1 MTNPESDPGIHLG
14 TSSWSSDDWVTAG
27 FYPEGMAPTKYL
39 PHYAQSF
46 DTVEVDSTFYRLPTV
61 GLCQKWRKDVPA
73 NFRFALKVTKSIT
86 HDMALEGAEKEFE
99 KYLHAVE
106 ELGER
111 LGFIVFQFAYFNKQS
126 ACPDLGT
133 FIKRLATFSKACP
146 PRHNY
151 VLEVR
156 NKNWVTKELLAA
168 LREHRFAYA
177 LTDQQWMPRPTPLW
191 EKFGQDLI
199 TRDFAYIRFL
209 GERDRIEK
217 ITTKWDKLVLDRTK
231 EMEEWIPILKELQK
245 KGISA
250 WAYFNNHYQGY
261 GPGSIAEFRKLWAA
275 AAAS

>member
-1 MTNPESDPGIHLG
+1 MTSDSGLYLG

-46 DTVEVDSTFYRLPTV
+46 NTVEVDSTFYRLPTV

-73 NFRFALKVTKSIT
+73 GFRFALKVTKSIT
-86 HDMALEGAEKEFE
+86 HDMALDGAEKEFE
-99 KYLHAVE
+99 KYLQAVE
-106 ELGER
+106 ELGDH
-111 LGFIVFQFAYFNKQS
+111 LGFIVFQFAYFNRQS

-133 FIKRLATFSKACP
+133 FIRRLAAFSKACP

-151 VLEVR
+151 VVEVR
-156 NKNWVTKELLAA
+156 NKNWLTKDLFDA

-177 LTDQQWMPRPTPLW
+177 LTDQQWMPRPKPLW

-199 TRDFAYIRFL
+199 TRDFAYVRFL

-217 ITTKWDKLVLDRTK
+217 ITTKWDKIVIDRSK
-231 EMEEWIPILKELQK
+231 EMEEWIPIFQELRK
-245 KGISA
+245 KDLSIF
-250 WAYFNNHYQGY
+250 AYFNNHFSGY
-261 GPGSIAEFRKLWAA
+261 GPGSIAAFRKLWAEA
-275 AAAS
+275 FPS